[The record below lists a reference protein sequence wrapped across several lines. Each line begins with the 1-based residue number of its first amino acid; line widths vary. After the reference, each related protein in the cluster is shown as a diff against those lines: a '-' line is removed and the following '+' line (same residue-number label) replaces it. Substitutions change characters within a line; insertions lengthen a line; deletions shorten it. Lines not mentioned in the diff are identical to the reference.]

1 VKRSLIRLLVVALPA
16 LGCRA
21 AASRA
26 VAGALAT
33 SSLEPGGTYARDDD
47 PELVRAAVPF
57 GLKTMEALLAEN
69 PDHEGLLTALASGF
83 TQYGYAFVQADA
95 DELELVGRGAAAR
108 PARERAKRLYLRARD
123 YGLRGLEGR
132 HKGLGE
138 KLRGARDLAPAL
150 AGLNKE
156 DVPLVYWTA
165 ASWAL
170 AIAAGKGDIALVSQL
185 PVPGALVER
194 ALALDEAFDEGA
206 LHEFAVSWEAARGGE
221 DGLRRAKEHLDRAL
235 ALSKGKKLG
244 AIVSY
249 AEAVSVVKQ
258 DRAEFTRLLQEVAG
272 AEVESDAAHRLAN
285 VLAQRRARLLLAHAD
300 DLFS

>member
-1 VKRSLIRLLVVALPA
+1 VKRSSLLLVVALA
-16 LGCRA
+16 ATGCRA
-21 AASRA
+21 AASKV
-26 VAGALAT
+26 VANALAS
-33 SSLEPGGTYARDDD
+33 SSLEPGGTYAQDDD

-57 GLKTMEALLAEN
+57 GLKTMEGLLAEH

-83 TQYGYAFVQADA
+83 TQYGYAFVQTDA
-95 DELELVGRGAAAR
+95 DELELGGKGAQAR
-108 PARERAKRLYLRARD
+108 ATRDRAKHLYVRARD
-123 YGLRGLEGR
+123 YGLRGLEER
-132 HKGLGE
+132 HKGLAE

-150 AGLNKE
+150 AGLNKD

-170 AIAAGKGDIALVSQL
+170 AIAAGKEDIALVSQL

-194 ALALDEAFDEGA
+194 ALALDESFDEGA
-206 LHEFAVSWEAARGGE
+206 LHEFSISWQAAQGGE

-244 AIVSY
+244 ALVSY
-249 AEAVSVVKQ
+249 AEAVSVARQ
-258 DRAEFTRLLQEVAG
+258 DRAEFTRLLQQVAS
-272 AEVESDAAHRLAN
+272 ADVEADRAHRLAN